1 MTQADTQAPGGT
13 RPGAVRRVRWGRAF
27 EVSGVLAIAVLVL
40 DGVIVR
46 EWGRGVFSNFL
57 AGVGLGFGLF
67 ALVSAVTTVASAVL
81 AARWELGSGKRT
93 VPLHVQA
100 RDFPVSLPIPI
111 TVRTIT

>member
-67 ALVSAVTTVASAVL
+67 ALVSAVTSFVVAV
-81 AARWELGSGKRT
+81 RGPGRHRT
-93 VPLHVQA
+93 
-100 RDFPVSLPIPI
+100 
-111 TVRTIT
+111 